1 MCDMSIKR
9 CVLNRYIKI
18 VLLITQTNIFSKKI
32 LAQNFLPFQGIFT
45 NLLLLPNDN
54 TQIIGM
60 CLERLKKNL
69 KSFEKI
75 LNLKTGTRR
84 I

>member
-18 VLLITQTNIFSKKI
+18 DLLITQTNIFSKKNLGSEFPYI
-32 LAQNFLPFQGIFT
+32 SRDFM
-45 NLLLLPNDN
+45 NLLLVTNDN

-60 CLERLKKNL
+60 CLERLKK
-69 KSFEKI
+69 KS
-75 LNLKTGTRR
+75 
-84 I
+84 